1 MLYILNYIYYFT
13 YISELNRIKLNRIK
27 SNHLNVSTLLS
38 NACTGDKNHLLLS
51 CLIVSKN
58 RKINS
63 CKIHSSISFV
73 SLLFETDSG
82 LLLSKE
88 IRLTNN

>member
-13 YISELNRIKLNRIK
+13 YIIELNRI
-27 SNHLNVSTLLS
+27 HLNVSTLLS
-38 NACTGDKNHLLLS
+38 KTCTGVKNHLFPS
-51 CLIVSKN
+51 CPMVSKY
-58 RKINS
+58 RRINS
-63 CKIHSSISFV
+63 CKIHNSISFV
-73 SLLFETDSG
+73 SLLFETDKG